1 MTKNDFIKNIT
12 AAFLFAFCCSA
23 FQPGSALAQQ
33 APWAKSGQPEIQA
46 PPELPNQYQS
56 NDSLNQ
62 VENELTVSDSLQEP
76 KVSFANVDV
85 PVYEDSIYRA
95 RLGALITPVSLTY
108 NEEIKKY
115 INLYV
120 LNRRDQVSRMLGLS
134 KIYFPVFDQIFS
146 QYGIP
151 PEVKYLAIIESAL
164 NPHAVS
170 RMGATGMWQF
180 MYGTAKQYGLT
191 INSYVDERKDIL
203 RSTEGAAQYL
213 RGMYDVYGDW
223 LLAIASYNCGPGNV
237 NRAISLSG
245 GKTFWEIRDYLPK
258 ETRNYVPAFIAATY
272 VMTYYELHDLSPAY
286 PKYTIESIA
295 TVDISDKMACD
306 QIASLTGLTL
316 EEFKFLNPG
325 LKCSVIPGAPV
336 YSYACKLPGDRVSM
350 FHDNKDSI
358 IYLSQNAKT
367 TWYPGNTS
375 GSAKTYTVR
384 SGDNLGKIAQK
395 YNVSV
400 TQLKKWNK
408 LSSSTIRAGQKLK
421 VSSPY
426 TATASSTAS
435 TTVKK
440 NIAPVAKSDTLQA
453 TAKSTDTSLTK
464 TASVNKDKSNNS
476 LQKTYTVRPGDNLTS
491 IAVSKKVTVAQLKE
505 WNNISGTTIKSGQK
519 LKLYEPAALTNTQA
533 SDGEKQKLADQ
544 SSPTN
549 GSGVIVTDNL
559 SNNQDEA
566 GNSITKTTYTVKKG
580 DYLLKIAEQH
590 HVTVADIKSW
600 NKLTSN
606 TVWAGQKLSIH
617 TRPTATVS
625 NSTQASTEGPTN
637 KVNSTVKSSAGTA
650 ISKPI
655 ASNYVYYKARNGDTL
670 WEIAQRYGTTVSEI
684 RKLNGATKCNN
695 LKVGTVLKLS
705 SKG

>member
-1 MTKNDFIKNIT
+1 MTKNDFIKNIC

-23 FQPGSALAQQ
+23 FQISNTFAQQ
-33 APWAKSGQPEIQA
+33 PPWAKSAQPAIQTTQD
-46 PPELPNQYQS
+46 LPDQFES

-62 VENELTVSDSLQEP
+62 VENELTMTDSLQEP

-85 PVYEDSIYRA
+85 PVFEDSVYRA

-120 LNRRDQVSRMLGLS
+120 LNRREQVSRMLGLS

-191 INSYVDERKDIL
+191 INSYVDERKDII

-295 TVDISDKMACD
+295 TVDVSDKMACE

-336 YSYACKLPGDRVSM
+336 YSYACKLPGDRIGM
-350 FHDNKDSI
+350 FHENKDSI
-358 IYLSQNAKT
+358 IFLSQNAKT
-367 TWYPGNTS
+367 TWYPGYTS
-375 GSAKTYTVR
+375 GSVKTYTVR

-400 TQLKKWNK
+400 AQLKKWNK
-408 LSSSTIRAGQKLK
+408 LSSSTIRTGQKLK

-426 TATASSTAS
+426 TSNTNSTAS
-435 TTVKK
+435 AAVKK
-440 NIAPVAKSDTLQA
+440 SVAPVAKPDTLQTIA
-453 TAKSTDTSLTK
+453 GKTDSTDKSV
-464 TASVNKDKSNNS
+464 ASSRETNANPV
-476 LQKTYTVRPGDNLTS
+476 LHKTYTVRPGDNLTS
-491 IAVSKKVTVAQLKE
+491 IAASKNVSVAALKK
-505 WNNISGTTIKSGQK
+505 WNNISGSTIKSGQK
-519 LKLYEPAALTNTQA
+519 LKLYEPDVPAEAA
-533 SDGEKQKLADQ
+533 
-544 SSPTN
+544 SPE
-549 GSGVIVTDNL
+549 D
-559 SNNQDEA
+559 NNQHQVS
-566 GNSITKTTYTVKKG
+566 GTPSKTSSVSTYTVKKG
-580 DYLLKIAEQH
+580 DYLQKIAAQH
-590 HVTVADIKSW
+590 QVTVADIKKR
-600 NKLTSN
+600 NNLTSN
-606 TVWAGQKLSIH
+606 TVWAGQKLSI
-617 TRPTATVS
+617 PGSPAATAASSKEPATHI
-625 NSTQASTEGPTN
+625 STPAEAAAVHAST
-637 KVNSTVKSSAGTA
+637 GTA
-650 ISKPI
+650 ISKPV
-655 ASNYVYYKARNGDTL
+655 APNYVYYKARTGDTL
-670 WEIAQRYGTTVSEI
+670 WDIARKYGTTVAEI
-684 RKLNGATKCNN
+684 RKLNGYNKCNN
-695 LKVGTVLKLS
+695 LKAGTVLKLS